1 MILVFRAPPAPSRR
15 RRACCAIDATSGAV
29 SRTSGPVLAAGA
41 APCGVCMQRSTGVSF
56 DALCCGQNSHKM
68 LPFDD
73 GGTDL
78 ERQQQKQPSEAD
90 PATDRHRSTPACRGS
105 WSHGSWAT
113 VPCLRGAMCQLTKKR
128 LLMWRPLFFRSA
140 SASAFYIFSVR
151 WTPQPS
157 ASVRSS
163 LGHYGG
169 STRRSAQQ
177 SRSGRAENLFYGD
190 WYISFTSH
198 SSRPPMDGS

>member
-1 MILVFRAPPAPSRR
+1 MYLVPLAPAQ
-15 RRACCAIDATSGAV
+15 RRAGSACSGAPECHLMRCAAAKTATKCCPLMMV
-29 SRTSGPVLAAGA
+29 EPTWNGSSRSNHRRPTRP
-41 APCGVCMQRSTGVSF
+41 PMC
-56 DALCCGQNSHKM
+56 
-68 LPFDD
+68 
-73 GGTDL
+73 
-78 ERQQQKQPSEAD
+78 
-90 PATDRHRSTPACRGS
+90 RHRSTPACRGS

-198 SSRPPMDGS
+198 SSRQPTDGS